1 MLEERKKKR
10 DEEDMQAVLAS
21 FKVDRQGNITKVKD
35 IAFTSTSTDA
45 STEVTPN
52 VSDSSCGV
60 TFEQVKSMLA
70 KRDVYLVNWLSSIE
84 WETANKQPAI
94 TNDPP
99 PVVSSVTS
107 EIPISK
113 PSAASSM
120 DQPKFGMPLNYF
132 SGPTVTPTNAMV
144 AQPSYPKPIT
154 SIPNSA
160 DIRRTNE
167 LANFVPP
174 YCTFAHSTPPIP
186 PRGTIAPIVPIS
198 DEMFDRYLQRWQN
211 RQRPVEPIP
220 QSSVTSIAQSVRPV
234 SGTGLTGSLRFFK

>member
-84 WETANKQPAI
+84 WETANK
-94 TNDPP
+94 
-99 PVVSSVTS
+99 
-107 EIPISK
+107 
-113 PSAASSM
+113 
-120 DQPKFGMPLNYF
+120 
-132 SGPTVTPTNAMV
+132 
-144 AQPSYPKPIT
+144 
-154 SIPNSA
+154 
-160 DIRRTNE
+160 
-167 LANFVPP
+167 
-174 YCTFAHSTPPIP
+174 
-186 PRGTIAPIVPIS
+186 
-198 DEMFDRYLQRWQN
+198 
-211 RQRPVEPIP
+211 PIP